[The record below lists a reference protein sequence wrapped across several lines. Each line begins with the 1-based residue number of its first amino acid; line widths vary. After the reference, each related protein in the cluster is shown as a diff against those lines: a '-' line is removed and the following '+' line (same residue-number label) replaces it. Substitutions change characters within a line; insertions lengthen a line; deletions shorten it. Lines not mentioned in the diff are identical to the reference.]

1 MFVMLTA
8 RMHGILRYSNRDAVL
23 VLLSVV
29 YPRLLLS
36 IRSRALIAIGLWWIA
51 NTVAH
56 NFIHTPFF
64 RSRALNRG
72 YSIYLSAL
80 MGFPQEL
87 WRQRHLRH
95 HRGDHRPLVPAAMA
109 IAESLVVLAVWAT
122 LAVNAPWFFATVYIP
137 GYLAG
142 LGLCFLQGH

>member
-23 VLLSVV
+23 ILLSLVYAVLLV
-29 YPRLLLS
+29 S
-36 IRSRALIAIGLWWIA
+36 IPSAALVAVGLWWIG

-64 RSRALNRG
+64 RSRTLNYG

-95 HRGDHRPLVPAAMA
+95 HRGDD
-109 IAESLVVLAVWAT
+109 
-122 LAVNAPWFFATVYIP
+122 
-137 GYLAG
+137 
-142 LGLCFLQGH
+142 